1 MTSFDVFYFIF
12 FIRSL
17 YFNVLNLNFLN
28 FNCYIVTFE
37 FLYFFLILELLYY
50 YSFLEGFIMLE
61 LVLDIL
67 QVLN

>member
-1 MTSFDVFYFIF
+1 MCFIFYF

-28 FNCYIVTFE
+28 FNCCIVTFE

-50 YSFLEGFIMLE
+50 YSFLEGFIFLE